1 MNEHTLDVLVIGAG
15 AAGARAAIELQSR
28 DEEIDQ
34 LVVGKQDYGDAHT
47 TWARG
52 GINAALGTLDWQDR
66 WEIHAADTIN
76 EGHHIC
82 DPTAVEMVTEQMPE
96 RVNELS
102 DWGMD
107 FTETEDELI
116 NQRYFGAQSF
126 RRTCY
131 AGDHTGESMLDTLV
145 DKAQSLDIPYRERLY
160 IERLLTTQDGRA
172 YGAVGFDMETG
183 ERERFV
189 AEHIILAT
197 GGYAGAYGR
206 HSSRDNENNGDSV
219 RLAYD
224 AGAGVQDMEFVQF
237 HPTGMSGYGDEWDG
251 RLVTEAVRGE
261 GGKLYNSEGHRF
273 MEDYSPKQMELDARD
288 VVARAIQSEID
299 AGRGTENGAVLL
311 DISHREREF
320 IEEHLPRMFERF
332 QSLGVDLSEEPVEVA
347 PTSHYSMGGVKVD
360 WETGETTVDNLYA
373 IGEAAAG
380 LHGANRLGGNSL
392 AETVAMGTTVG
403 EEIHSRLGSSDKEPH
418 PDEELGAIEAGP
430 VRSHDIPAIQQK
442 LRNLLDECANL
453 TRTESELESAKI
465 RIDKLRGLIQSIIPE
480 TTGDYEQYWNTRSMV
495 VAGSLIIR
503 FALERD
509 ESRGA
514 HYRLDATDTDEQ
526 QRHNLVKK
534 RPGRILEEEVGD
546 VPEGVQQALDE
557 EHELDYVQ
565 LE

>member
-1 MNEHTLDVLVIGAG
+1 VDIHDIDVLIIGAG

-28 DEEIDQ
+28 NENIEQ
-34 LVVGKQDYGDAHT
+34 LVVGKQDHGDAHT

-52 GINAALGTLDWQDR
+52 GINAALGTLDWQDS

-76 EGHHIC
+76 EGHHVC
-82 DPTAVEMVTEQMPE
+82 DPTAVETVTEQMPD
-96 RVNELS
+96 RIKELS
-102 DWGMD
+102 EWGME

-131 AGDHTGESMLDTLV
+131 AGDHTGESMLDTLIE
-145 DKAQSLDIPYRERLY
+145 KAQSLDIPYREQLY
-160 IERLLTTQDGRA
+160 IEQLLTTDDDRV
-172 YGAVGFDMETG
+172 YGAVGFDMKTG
-183 ERERFV
+183 EREQFI
-189 AEHIILAT
+189 AEHVVLAA

-219 RLAYD
+219 RLAYE
-224 AGAGVQDMEFVQF
+224 AGAQVQDMEFVQF

-360 WETGETTVDNLYA
+360 WETGETTLDGLYA

-392 AETVAMGTTVG
+392 AETVAMGKTVG
-403 EEIHSRLGSSDKEPH
+403 EEIHSRIDGGEKKPY
-418 PDEELGAIEAGP
+418 PDEQFDSMELGP
-430 VRSHDIPAIQQK
+430 VKSRFIPVIQQ
-442 LRNLLDECANL
+442 RVRDVMDENVNL
-453 TRTESELESAKI
+453 TRTEEDLQSAKEK
-465 RIDKLRGLIQSIIPE
+465 IDMLRASIQAIEPQ
-480 TTGDYEQYWNTRSMV
+480 TTGDHEQYWNTRSMI

-514 HYRLDATDTDEQ
+514 HYRLDATETDEQ
-526 QRHNLVKK
+526 QRHNLVTEL
-534 RPGRILEEEVGD
+534 PGQINEEAVGA
-546 VPEGVQQALDE
+546 VPDGVQQALDE